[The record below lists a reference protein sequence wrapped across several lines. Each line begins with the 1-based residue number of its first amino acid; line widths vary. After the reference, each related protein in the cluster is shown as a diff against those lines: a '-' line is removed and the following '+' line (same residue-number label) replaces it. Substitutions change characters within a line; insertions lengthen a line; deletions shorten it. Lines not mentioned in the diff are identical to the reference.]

1 MSATKYRPIRE
12 VQGNGTVSKA
22 RIKQAVKKLAELKRA
37 HPARY
42 KEKIRASASTP
53 VQLVVRHS

>member
-1 MSATKYRPIRE
+1 MPAPKYRPIRE

>member
-1 MSATKYRPIRE
+1 MPETKYRPIRE
-12 VQGNGTVSKA
+12 VQRNGTVS
-22 RIKQAVKKLAELKRA
+22 RTVIKQAVKRLAELERA

-42 KEKIRASASTP
+42 KAKIRASSGTP

>member
-1 MSATKYRPIRE
+1 MPAAKYRPIRE

-42 KEKIRASASTP
+42 EEKIRASEGTP
-53 VQLVVRHS
+53 VQLVVPRR